1 MMTDPIGDFL
11 ARIRNTLMMK
21 RPQVKVLR
29 SKMAVSLAEILQRE
43 GFVAGF
49 DAPTSVSE
57 REFTIHLKYDA
68 SGAPLISD
76 LKRVSKPGLRVYV
89 GSGEL
94 PSVRGGQ
101 GIAVVSTSKGV
112 MTSADAKEQK
122 VGGEVLCYVW

>member
-21 RPQVKVLR
+21 RPVVKVLR
-29 SKMAVSLAEILQRE
+29 SKMAVNLAEIMQRE
-43 GFVAGF
+43 GFVMGF
-49 DAPTSVSE
+49 DAPTDLSE

-89 GSGEL
+89 GSEKL
-94 PSVRGGQ
+94 PTVRGGQ
-101 GIAVVSTSKGV
+101 GIAIVSTSKGV
-112 MTSADAKEQK
+112 MTSDDAKHKK